1 MAPPDLFRSSAR
13 ARTIAGGRAQMSGM
27 RIAVRISVASRE
39 VMHVDS
45 LSAVHDRARVTA
57 GLDCRERRVGPDDSR

>member
-1 MAPPDLFRSSAR
+1 
-13 ARTIAGGRAQMSGM
+13 M

-57 GLDCRERRVGPDDSR
+57 GLDCRERRVGPCDSR